1 MLISFL
7 RFLTCCIFLGRAWQH
22 WFWDIPMREL
32 LWDEHLMTT
41 PVKVLLGID
50 WETYISSMTVNAW
63 MESMVSTV
71 GFFYLGCSVAAIFV
85 NKNRKW
91 LGRLLII
98 GAVGLFLLAGLYWV
112 EKFMK
117 IGQWIEYSLQ
127 ITTPVFL
134 YYTIFKPQKDLTLWM
149 KIAIALTFI
158 GHGLYALGYYPVPAH
173 FVQMMIDGFG
183 INEASS
189 MTFLKIV
196 GIVDLIVAIG
206 IFIPFLEKPSLIYC
220 VVWGTMTAFARII
233 AHFDFDVPL
242 LSLHQWLYEVLF
254 RLVHG
259 GIPLWVLWQ
268 SLTKKNI
275 KD

>member
-1 MLISFL
+1 MNFL

-32 LWDEHLMTT
+32 LWDERLMAA
-41 PVKVLLGID
+41 PVKALLGMD
-50 WETYISSMTVNAW
+50 WGTYISSMTVNAW
-63 MESMVSTV
+63 MEGVVSAV
-71 GFFYLGCSVAAIFV
+71 GFFYLACAAAAIFV
-85 NKNRKW
+85 TQHRKW
-91 LGRLLII
+91 LGKLLII
-98 GAVGLFLLAGLYWV
+98 GAFGLFLLGGLYWV
-112 EKFMK
+112 EKFMR

-127 ITTPVFL
+127 IATPVFL
-134 YYTIFKPQKDLTLWM
+134 YYAIFQPQRNLIIWM

-183 INEASS
+183 IDEAAS

-196 GIVDLIVAIG
+196 GILDLIVAVG
-206 IFIPFLEKPSLIYC
+206 IFIPYLQTPSLIYC
-220 VVWGTMTAFARII
+220 VIWGTMTAFARII
-233 AHFDFDVPL
+233 AHFDFDIPL
-242 LSLHQWLYEVLF
+242 LSLHQWFYEVLF

-268 SLTKKNI
+268 QQKSSIPQKN
-275 KD
+275 